1 MLVGCTTDGRVAS
14 CWLLIAG
21 IGAGIEAGGEGES
34 VGLTSSI
41 FMRSSDCASGSVNPM
56 TDARVLKIKFTSKLA
71 PGMCV
76 ASVVAKVAIAE
87 PRALALLPA
96 IV

>member
-1 MLVGCTTDGRVAS
+1 MLVGRTIDGRVAS
-14 CWLLIAG
+14 CWLLGAG
-21 IGAGIEAGGEGES
+21 IGAGGGGES

-41 FMRSSDCASGSVNPM
+41 SMRFSDCAFESGNPM
-56 TDARVLKIKFTSKLA
+56 TDARVLRIKFTSKLA

-76 ASVVAKVAIAE
+76 ASVVAKVAFVE
-87 PRALALLPA
+87 PRALALLSA